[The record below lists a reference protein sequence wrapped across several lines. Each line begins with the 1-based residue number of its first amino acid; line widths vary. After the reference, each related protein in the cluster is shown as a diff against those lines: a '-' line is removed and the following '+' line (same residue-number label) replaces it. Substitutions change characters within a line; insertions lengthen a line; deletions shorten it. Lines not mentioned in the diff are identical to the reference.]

1 MAETAAKGGQG
12 LTYWTFTDSFTM
24 LLALYIVNLIVI
36 FIVIF
41 VERRSPSATLAWIMV
56 LTFIPVIGIIFYLV
70 FNQNLARSK
79 INRLSDHEDYF
90 VSESLKQQIQ
100 EMEDGT
106 YPFANEKIRHWKHLI
121 HLNHVYGK
129 AYYTQNNEIQ
139 LLTDGRQMFD
149 LFMEDLRNARRSI
162 NIEYF
167 IIKKD
172 YVGLG
177 LIDLLTEK
185 AKEGVEVRLLID
197 TLGSR
202 HINNRVLKEYLR
214 AGGKIGYFFKP
225 KLKIFGI
232 RFNYRNHR
240 KIVVIDGRIGYTGG
254 YNIGHEYLGEKKKF
268 GYWRDTHIRMIGDG
282 VADLNA
288 RFALDWRFTTK
299 EDISVIAAPFAGTD
313 VRGKLGVQ
321 IVSSGPESPKEE
333 VKSAFLRMI
342 TYAGKNVYIQTP
354 YFVPDGSMVES
365 LKMAALSG
373 VDVRIMI
380 PRMPDHIFVYWA
392 TYSYVGDLL
401 RSGARVFIYDHGF
414 LHSKTMVVDGEVS
427 TVGSTNF
434 DNRSF
439 RLNFET
445 NAFIFDPD
453 FAGEME
459 RVYEEDMKKGHELT
473 LEAYE
478 RRNIVI
484 RFKEAIARLLAD
496 IL

>member
-1 MAETAAKGGQG
+1 M
-12 LTYWTFTDSFTM
+12 TYWTFTDSFAM
-24 LLALYIVNLIVI
+24 LLALYAVNLIVI

-41 VERRSPSATLAWIMV
+41 IERRSPSATLAWIMV
-56 LTFIPVIGIIFYLV
+56 LTFIPVVGILFYLV

-79 INRLSDHEDYF
+79 INRLSDYEDYY
-90 VSESLKQQIQ
+90 VSESLKQQIK
-100 EMEDGT
+100 EMETGS
-106 YPFANEKIRHWKHLI
+106 YSFSNERVRHWKHLI
-121 HLNHVYGK
+121 HLNHVYGR
-129 AYYTQNNEIQ
+129 AYYTQNNKIQ

-149 LFMEDLRNARRSI
+149 LFMEDLRQARKSI

-167 IIKKD
+167 IIKRD
-172 YVGLG
+172 HTGLE
-177 LIDLLTEK
+177 LIRLLTEK
-185 AKEGVEVRLLID
+185 AKEGLEIRLLID

-202 HINNRVLKEYLR
+202 QINNRVLKDYIA
-214 AGGKIGYFFKP
+214 AGGKVGYFFKP
-225 KLKIFGI
+225 KLRIFGL

-240 KIVVIDGRIGYTGG
+240 KIAVIDGQIGYTGG

-268 GYWRDTHIRMIGDG
+268 GYWRDTHVRVTGDS

-288 RFALDWRFTTK
+288 RFVLDWRFTTK
-299 EDISVIAAPFAGTD
+299 EELPVIAVPFSEGGEEGT
-313 VRGKLGVQ
+313 LGVQ
-321 IVSSGPESPKEE
+321 IVSSGPESEAEE
-333 VKSAFLRMI
+333 ITSAFLRMI
-342 TYAGKNVYIQTP
+342 TYAEKNVYIQTP
-354 YFVPDGSMVES
+354 YFVPDVSMVES

-427 TVGSTNF
+427 TIGSANF

-445 NAFIFDPD
+445 NAFVFDTD
-453 FAGEME
+453 FAAEME
-459 RVYEEDMKKGHELT
+459 NVFEQDTKQGHELT
-473 LEAYE
+473 LKDYE
-478 RRNIVI
+478 KRSLVI
-484 RFKEAIARLLAD
+484 RFKEAISRLLAD